1 MTLLRLIN
9 GLEDAIPKKWS
20 QAYDFKRGM
29 QRQLSADLRN
39 AVGDEKRL
47 ERPCTRDKFLPAL
60 IRENGVR
67 DKARHGDGAR
77 FFHALCA
84 VYQRTARLNLQS
96 GCQARASRAGG
107 RRGLVARTRSSTST
121 T

>member
-1 MTLLRLIN
+1 
-9 GLEDAIPKKWS
+9 
-20 QAYDFKRGM
+20 
-29 QRQLSADLRN
+29 
-39 AVGDEKRL
+39 
-47 ERPCTRDKFLPAL
+47 L

-77 FFHALCA
+77 FFHALSA
-84 VYQRTARLNLQS
+84 VYQGTARLNLQS